1 MRAWSEPIRQS
12 GRGTG
17 PGAGRFIGMMKP
29 AAAFA
34 LSLAL
39 VTACSPA
46 DPPQA
51 APDPAADEPDIQL
64 EAVTAD
70 SVNQLEGELRCS
82 FKWDHDNTVLLMAAA
97 NVGDAARASA
107 AITLEGMGRK
117 LAGRGE
123 GGFGALEKT
132 GGVFSGEDVTVT
144 ITPGEEVAGEMS
156 ESVVQAATLNVQ
168 RPEGSQQAYGGVWT
182 CGP

>member
-1 MRAWSEPIRQS
+1 
-12 GRGTG
+12 
-17 PGAGRFIGMMKP
+17 MMKP

-39 VTACSPA
+39 ATACSPA

-64 EAVTAD
+64 EAVTAN

-97 NVGDAARASA
+97 NVGDMAQASA
-107 AITLEGMGRK
+107 AITLDGMGRK

-168 RPEGSQQAYGGVWT
+168 RPEGGPQTYDGVWT

>member
-29 AAAFA
+29 VAAFA

-39 VTACSPA
+39 VTACSPVA
-46 DPPQA
+46 PPP
-51 APDPAADEPDIQL
+51 APDPAADEPDIRL

-82 FKWDHDNTVLLMAAA
+82 FKRGDDNTVLLMAAA

-107 AITLEGMGRK
+107 AITLDGMGRK

-156 ESVVQAATLNVQ
+156 ESVVQVATLNVQ
-168 RPEGSQQAYGGVWT
+168 RPEGGQQTYDGVWT

>member
-1 MRAWSEPIRQS
+1 MRAWSEIV
-12 GRGTG
+12 RGTG

-51 APDPAADEPDIQL
+51 APDPAAYESDIRL

-70 SVNQLEGELRCS
+70 NVNQLEGELRCG
-82 FKWDHDNTVLLMAAA
+82 FKRGDDNTVLLL
-97 NVGDAARASA
+97 SL
-107 AITLEGMGRK
+107 IH
-117 LAGRGE
+117 
-123 GGFGALEKT
+123 
-132 GGVFSGEDVTVT
+132 
-144 ITPGEEVAGEMS
+144 I
-156 ESVVQAATLNVQ
+156 
-168 RPEGSQQAYGGVWT
+168 
-182 CGP
+182 